1 MVSLDLGS
9 DVSNDLSTIFNTWKL
24 PDISSLHNVIRT
36 GINLIEAMQTFISPR
51 ISFRQF
57 NTNRIGG
64 AERDRTADPLL
75 AKQVLSQLSYSPN
88 RFDHLL
94 QAIPSSPKTKMV
106 GPGRLEL
113 PTSRLSGVRSNHLSY
128 GPILGKARTP
138 NALQK
143 RQAGVV
149 RILVRKRNVDGGTRH
164 TVMMQASMRRIAF
177 DGHLTGAIY
186 VLKSTGKVM
195 HPKMPSSNST
205 ASLERR

>member
-1 MVSLDLGS
+1 
-9 DVSNDLSTIFNTWKL
+9 
-24 PDISSLHNVIRT
+24 
-36 GINLIEAMQTFISPR
+36 
-51 ISFRQF
+51 
-57 NTNRIGG
+57 
-64 AERDRTADPLL
+64 
-75 AKQVLSQLSYSPN
+75 
-88 RFDHLL
+88 
-94 QAIPSSPKTKMV
+94 MV

-138 NALQK
+138 NALLK

-164 TVMMQASMRRIAF
+164 TIMMQASMRRIAF

-186 VLKSTGKVM
+186 VLKSTGKVI
-195 HPKMPSSNST
+195 PRQVKDLSKSSSNST

>member
-1 MVSLDLGS
+1 
-9 DVSNDLSTIFNTWKL
+9 
-24 PDISSLHNVIRT
+24 
-36 GINLIEAMQTFISPR
+36 MQTYFSPR

-94 QAIPSSPKTKMV
+94 QAIPSGPKTKMV

-195 HPKMPSSNST
+195 HPKIPSSNST